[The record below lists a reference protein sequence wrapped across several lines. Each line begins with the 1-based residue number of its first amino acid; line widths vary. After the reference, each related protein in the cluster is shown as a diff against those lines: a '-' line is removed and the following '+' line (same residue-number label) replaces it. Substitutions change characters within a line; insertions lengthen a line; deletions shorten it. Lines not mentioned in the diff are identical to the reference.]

1 VSRTHRG
8 RRHRLRTVN
17 MRLGG
22 SYGLPGPRFGHCPYC
37 GGVLDAETVDVGF
50 GGGDMGQ
57 QVSPA
62 ECARCGAQQIQDV
75 RDDTTPLERRTGFW
89 TGPLHDLITRGD
101 SRQRRSR
108 RFRKARRRFWNPPR
122 RVFLNRSAPI

>member
-37 GGVLDAETVDVGF
+37 GGV
-50 GGGDMGQ
+50 MGQ